1 MHVPGLYTNCVLC
14 RLSVCSIEPVPYN
27 FVNDLSSSVQTS
39 FLVHLMKG
47 TAVFYKRIYPY
58 ACFSFLQTI
67 NNHPVVTQESYQD
80 LGIIISE
87 DLFWKLHYELT
98 TSRAYKILG
107 LMRTFVGH
115 NALVLKDL
123 LVLVHCAPTNVLLIK
138 PSILYGL
145 DVVSS

>member
-1 MHVPGLYTNCVLC
+1 MTIVTYMHVPGLYTNCVLC

-39 FLVHLMKG
+39 FLVHLKG
-47 TAVFYKRIYPY
+47 TAMFYKRIYPY

-107 LMRTFVGH
+107 LINENICWAQCTSIS
-115 NALVLKDL
+115 ALCPNKCSP
-123 LVLVHCAPTNVLLIK
+123 H
-138 PSILYGL
+138 
-145 DVVSS
+145 